1 MATLNSPSST
11 AGVPGHP
18 NALVLDEVGKPMH
31 VELRPTPKPSP
42 GSVLIRVLAS
52 SIRANSRRVYEEPTS
67 GHPLPT
73 PFVPGFATIGR
84 VAETGPD
91 ATRLQG
97 GQLVFFDPY
106 IIARDSPD
114 AKYISG
120 LMECVDEESK
130 RLSRGEWRDS
140 TFAEFANLPLENC
153 FPLDEARLMGPSQDG
168 GLGYTLDNLTHLFS
182 MLIPFGGLADID
194 LKAGETVIIA
204 PATGRYGSAAVHLA
218 LALGARV
225 IAIGRN
231 RTVLQQLSTI
241 HPQRLSAVPIARDVD
256 ADTQALRAV
265 AGPSGA
271 GVFWD
276 MSPPGAG
283 TSTHFTSSLNV
294 LKNGARISLMGSVLS
309 GVSFDYMQILV
320 KGLTIKG
327 TWMCTKEQT
336 RRLISMVE
344 TGSLPLDT
352 QSMGP
357 VRTFSLGD
365 WAAAFNTGAERTEP
379 GEVIIAHKA

>member
-1 MATLNSPSST
+1 MAASNSAVSASATPDY
-11 AGVPGHP
+11 H
-18 NALVLDEVGKPMH
+18 NALILDEVGKPMH
-31 VELRPTPKPSP
+31 VEQRPTPKPGP
-42 GSVLIRVLAS
+42 GSVLIRILAS
-52 SIRANSRRVYEEPTS
+52 SIRANSRRVYQEPSS

-73 PFVPGFATIGR
+73 PFVPGFAAIGR
-84 VAETGPD
+84 VAEIGPD

-106 IIARDSPD
+106 IIGRDSSD

-120 LMECVDEESK
+120 LLEWVDEESR
-130 RLSRGEWRDS
+130 RLSRGEWKDS

-153 FPLDEARLMGPSQDG
+153 FPLDEARLMRPSQDG
-168 GLGYTLDNLTHLFS
+168 GLGYTLDDLTHLFS

-194 LKAGETVIIA
+194 LKAGETAIIA

-231 RTVLQQLSTI
+231 RTILQQLATI
-241 HPQRLSAVPIARDVD
+241 HPQRLSTVPITGDVD
-256 ADTQALRAV
+256 ADTQGLRA
-265 AGPSGA
+265 ATGPGGA
-271 GVFWD
+271 DVFWD

-294 LKNGARISLMGSVLS
+294 LKNRGRISLMGSVLS
-309 GVSFDYMQILV
+309 GISFDYMQILV

-336 RRLISMVE
+336 RRLISMAE
-344 TGSLPLDT
+344 TGLLPLDSH
-352 QSMGP
+352 SMGP
-357 VRTFSLGD
+357 VRKFKLED

-379 GEVIIAHKA
+379 GEVVITP

>member
-1 MATLNSPSST
+1 MAAPNSPSST
-11 AGVPGHP
+11 AAVSDHH
-18 NALVLDEVGKPMH
+18 NALVLDEVGKPMRL
-31 VELRPTPKPSP
+31 ELRPTPKPGP
-42 GSVLIRVLAS
+42 GSVLIRILAS
-52 SIRANSRRVYEEPTS
+52 SIRANSRRVYQEPTS

-73 PFVPGFATIGR
+73 PFVPGFAAIGR

-91 ATRLQG
+91 ATSLQG

-106 IIARDSPD
+106 MIARDSSD

-120 LMECVDEESK
+120 LMECVDEES
-130 RLSRGEWRDS
+130 RTLSRGEWRDS

-153 FPLDEARLMGPSQDG
+153 FPLDEARLMRTPQDG
-168 GLGYTLDNLTHLFS
+168 ELGYTLDNLTHLFS
-182 MLIPFGGLADID
+182 MLIPFGGLADIN
-194 LKAGETVIIA
+194 LKAGETAIIA

-231 RTVLQQLSTI
+231 RTILEQLATI
-241 HPQRLSAVPIARDVD
+241 HPQRLSAIPITGDVD

-265 AGPSGA
+265 TGPSGA
-271 GVFWD
+271 DVFWD
-276 MSPPGAG
+276 MSPAGAG
-283 TSTHFTSSLNV
+283 TSTHFTSSLNA

-309 GVSFDYMQILV
+309 GVSFNYMQILI

-336 RRLISMVE
+336 SRLIKMVE
-344 TGSLPLDT
+344 TGLLQLDA

-357 VRTFSLGD
+357 VRKFRLED
-365 WAAAFNTGAERTEP
+365 WAVAFDTGAERTEP
-379 GEVIIAHKA
+379 GEVVITP

>member
-1 MATLNSPSST
+1 MAAPNSAASPVN
-11 AGVPGHP
+11 VPDHH

-31 VELRPTPKPSP
+31 LELRPTPKPGP
-42 GSVLIRVLAS
+42 GSVLIRILAA
-52 SIRANSRRVYEEPTS
+52 SIRANSRHVYQDPNS

-73 PFVPGFATIGR
+73 PFVPGSMAIGR

-106 IIARDSPD
+106 IIGRDSQD

-120 LMECVDEESK
+120 LMECVDKESRK
-130 RLSRGEWRDS
+130 LSRGEWRDS

-153 FPLDEARLMGPSQDG
+153 FPLDEARLIRPSQEG
-168 GLGYTLDNLTHLFS
+168 GLGYTVDDLTHLFS
-182 MLIPFGGLADID
+182 MLVPFGGLADID
-194 LKAGETVIIA
+194 LKAGETAIIA

-231 RTVLQQLSTI
+231 RTILQQLATI
-241 HPQRLSAVPIARDVD
+241 HPQRLSAIPITGDVD
-256 ADTQALRAV
+256 ADTQALRA
-265 AGPSGA
+265 ATGPSGA
-271 GVFWD
+271 DVFWD
-276 MSPPGAG
+276 MSPSGASS
-283 TSTHFTSSLNV
+283 STHFTSSLNV
-294 LKNGARISLMGSVLS
+294 LKQGARISLMGSVLS
-309 GVSFDYMQILV
+309 GVSFDYMQIMV

-327 TWMCTKEQT
+327 TWMCTKKQT

-344 TGSLPLDT
+344 AGLLPLDAH
-352 QSMGP
+352 SMGP
-357 VRTFSLGD
+357 VRKFRLDD
-365 WAAAFNTGAERTEP
+365 WAVAFNTAAEKTEP
-379 GEVIIAHKA
+379 GEVVIVP